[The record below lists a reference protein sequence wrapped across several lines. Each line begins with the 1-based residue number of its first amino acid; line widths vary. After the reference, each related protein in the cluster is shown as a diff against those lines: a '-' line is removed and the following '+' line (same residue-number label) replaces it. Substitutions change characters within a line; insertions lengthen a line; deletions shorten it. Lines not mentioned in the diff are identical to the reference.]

1 MTRAQVNS
9 NIRYNENLIRSYQKS
24 VQSLNSQ
31 IEELSALKRKIQG
44 YQSEFSSRERNR
56 KNRLSNNFSGKFNL
70 KFVMSYVTGMI
81 SLLSGSEYRNAYNG
95 LSEAIH
101 RIDKQIAGLRREVNS
116 YNGQISYRRQ
126 RIDYWKRQLRYAT

>member
-1 MTRAQVNS
+1 MTKAQVNS
-9 NIRYNENLIRSYQKS
+9 NIRYNENLIRTYQRS

-31 IEELSALKRKIQG
+31 IEELNMLKRKIQG

-56 KNRLSNNFSGKFNL
+56 KNKLSNNFSGRFNL
-70 KFVMSYVTGMI
+70 KFVISYVKGMI
-81 SLLSGSEYRNAYNG
+81 GLLTGSEYRNAYNG

-101 RIDKQIAGLRREVNS
+101 RIDKQIDSLRREVNS
-116 YNGQISYRRQ
+116 YNGQISYRRK